1 MPVIHKQALAEQD
14 LVNIWL
20 YTWHEW
26 GEAQADAYLD
36 ELERA
41 MQLLVEQPSLG
52 RLREAFTP
60 AVRILN
66 HAHHMLVYQI
76 IQGGIRIIRV
86 LHKNMDID
94 IQLDVSP

>member
-52 RLREAFTP
+52 AATRG
-60 AVRILN
+60 
-66 HAHHMLVYQI
+66 VYSC
-76 IQGGIRIIRV
+76 GT
-86 LHKNMDID
+86 H
-94 IQLDVSP
+94 S